1 MSSDWKNAKTDL
13 PSNDRP
19 VLAVVSGRPP
29 YLHEG
34 FYNKP
39 MMAQF
44 MRGRKPELDCWYV
57 EGFPGWYEAEITY
70 WRDTPPLPN
79 EKSADPVAAEPAPL
93 PSKGEYEKTSQEGLQ
108 DNYTRA
114 TFIVREDLLK
124 KLKDYAYTERET
136 LKDVVNRMLTEFLDG
151 KEIIERNDK

>member
-1 MSSDWKNAKTDL
+1 MSNKDNRKMGTDPLAWINREPEQAEQEQGL
-13 PSNDRP
+13 PEVPRSNM
-19 VLAVVSGRPP
+19 GRPRTI
-29 YLHEG
+29 Y
-34 FYNKP
+34 
-39 MMAQF
+39 
-44 MRGRKPELDCWYV
+44 R
-57 EGFPGWYEAEITY
+57 
-70 WRDTPPLPN
+70 
-79 EKSADPVAAEPAPL
+79 
-93 PSKGEYEKTSQEGLQ
+93 EYEKSSQEGLQ

>member
-1 MSSDWKNAKTDL
+1 MSNKDNRKMGSDPLAWINPEPEQQEEKPLEVPKN
-13 PSNDRP
+13 NM
-19 VLAVVSGRPP
+19 GRPRTI
-29 YLHEG
+29 Y
-34 FYNKP
+34 
-39 MMAQF
+39 
-44 MRGRKPELDCWYV
+44 R
-57 EGFPGWYEAEITY
+57 
-70 WRDTPPLPN
+70 
-79 EKSADPVAAEPAPL
+79 
-93 PSKGEYEKTSQEGLQ
+93 EYEKSSQEGLQ